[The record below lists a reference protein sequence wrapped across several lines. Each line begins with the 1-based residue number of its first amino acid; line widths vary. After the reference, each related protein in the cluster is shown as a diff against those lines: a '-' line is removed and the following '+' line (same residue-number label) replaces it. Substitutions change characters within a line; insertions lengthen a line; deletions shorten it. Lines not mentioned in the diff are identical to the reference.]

1 MRMFAII
8 TATLLG
14 FVMAMVGILIAI
26 HSDHTTVGLL
36 ISGGGII
43 QCLYSLPEW
52 RDDEL

>member
-1 MRMFAII
+1 MRLFAI
-8 TATLLG
+8 LLG
-14 FVMAMVGILIAI
+14 FVLAMFGLIVAI

-36 ISGGGII
+36 ISGGGVI